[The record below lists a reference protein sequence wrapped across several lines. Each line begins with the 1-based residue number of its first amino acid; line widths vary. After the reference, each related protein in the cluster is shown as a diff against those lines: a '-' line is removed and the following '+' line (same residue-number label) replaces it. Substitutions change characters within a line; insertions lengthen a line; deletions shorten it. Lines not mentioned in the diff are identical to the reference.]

1 MTDKKAT
8 WVPISGGSKVRRMNT
23 ALAAAQAKCDRI
35 DMELAAIAADDPGA
49 KAKFMYLT
57 ERRRVAG
64 QRLSELVD
72 TLTMTDD
79 GAPRRALETH

>member
-1 MTDKKAT
+1 MTDIKMT
-8 WVPISGGSKVRRMNT
+8 RSPMSDGSKVRLMNA

-49 KAKFMYLT
+49 RAKFMCLT

-72 TLTMTDD
+72 TVYDD
-79 GAPRRALETH
+79 

>member
-1 MTDKKAT
+1 MTDKKTT
-8 WVPISGGSKVRRMNT
+8 WLPTSDGSKVRLMNA
-23 ALAAAQAKCDRI
+23 ALAAAQAKCDRL

-72 TLTMTDD
+72 TVYDD
-79 GAPRRALETH
+79 

>member
-1 MTDKKAT
+1 MTDIKMT
-8 WVPISGGSKVRRMNT
+8 RFPISDGSKVRLMNA
-23 ALAAAQAKCDRI
+23 ALAAAQAKCDSI

-49 KAKFMYLT
+49 RAKFMYLT

-72 TLTMTDD
+72 TVYDD
-79 GAPRRALETH
+79 

>member
-1 MTDKKAT
+1 MTDIKMT
-8 WVPISGGSKVRRMNT
+8 RFPMSDGSKVRLMNA
-23 ALAAAQAKCDRI
+23 ALAAAQAKCDRL

-72 TLTMTDD
+72 TVYDD
-79 GAPRRALETH
+79 

>member
-1 MTDKKAT
+1 MTDIKIARF
-8 WVPISGGSKVRRMNT
+8 PISDGSKVRLMHA

-35 DMELAAIAADDPGA
+35 DKELAAIAVNDPGA
-49 KAKFMYLT
+49 KAKFMHLT

-72 TLTMTDD
+72 TVYDD
-79 GAPRRALETH
+79 